1 MAVSMD
7 ALSNQL
13 LNQISNQGNTGA
25 TSKME
30 NELKN
35 KDYSKAT
42 EDELMEACKEFEAY
56 FMEQMFKNME
66 KMVPKSEFESGYA
79 QALTDYFKEEQ
90 VKEYTAQAIKSGQGI
105 GLAKQL
111 YEQMKRNYDIQ

>member
-1 MAVSMD
+1 MAVSFDGISTQLMNQV
-7 ALSNQL
+7 SNQ
-13 LNQISNQGNTGA
+13 SYTDA

-30 NELKN
+30 NYLKN

-42 EDELMEACKEFEAY
+42 EEELMDACKEFEAY

-79 QALTDYFKEEQ
+79 EALTDYFKEEQ
-90 VKEYTAQAIKSGQGI
+90 IKEYTAQAVKTGQGI
-105 GLAKQL
+105 GLAQQL